1 MRGDVARL
9 GRCTAVT
16 TQSEDTIKRSKP
28 FKYAYEKEIVMYAY
42 FKKLTYFSTECIYS
56 PDGMSLFWAVG
67 GATDDLAYRGHA
79 RVFLKDLE
87 AIRPSAI
94 IDIIHS
100 GESFVLEQ
108 SVQKGMK
115 AMRELLRLLN
125 FPASVTITIL
135 TSRNMLEMRL
145 HGFQRFMCM
154 SKLGFG

>member
-1 MRGDVARL
+1 M
-9 GRCTAVT
+9 
-16 TQSEDTIKRSKP
+16 
-28 FKYAYEKEIVMYAY
+28 
-42 FKKLTYFSTECIYS
+42 
-56 PDGMSLFWAVG
+56 
-67 GATDDLAYRGHA
+67 
-79 RVFLKDLE
+79 KDLE

>member
-67 GATDDLAYRGHA
+67 GATDYLAYRGHA

-125 FPASVTITIL
+125 FPASATITIL
-135 TSRNMLEMRL
+135 TSRDMLEMRL

-154 SKLGFG
+154 S